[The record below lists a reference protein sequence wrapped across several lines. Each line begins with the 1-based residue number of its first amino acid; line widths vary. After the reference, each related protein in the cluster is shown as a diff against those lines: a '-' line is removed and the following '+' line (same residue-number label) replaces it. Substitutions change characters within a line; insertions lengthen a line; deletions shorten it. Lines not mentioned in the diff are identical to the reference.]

1 MNRLIFSLKIK
12 GMLNILPHCRFG
24 LQKQCFFSSKGGVNS
39 PKENTKTQDVLPVP
53 LRNPC

>member
-39 PKENTKTQDVLPVP
+39 SKENTKTQDVLPVP
-53 LRNPC
+53 L